1 MPNRQFGFTLIE
13 LLIVVVIMGV
23 VSLIAFPRIQSTF
36 QASALRGA
44 RTRLVT
50 VYGAARAAAVQTNRP
65 VRVHFSGNTVWVT
78 ATPRLTVGGSGTA
91 DTIGAVQSMYDVF
104 GVTLTGSVDSLMLDP
119 RGLGLNGA
127 TLVMANAHGADTI
140 AITGFGRVVR

>member
-1 MPNRQFGFTLIE
+1 MRFRNAGFTLIE

-23 VSLIAFPRIQSTF
+23 ISLIAFPRIQSTF

-50 VYGAARAAAVQTNRP
+50 IYGAARAAAVQTNRP
-65 VRVHFSGNTVWVT
+65 VRVHFSGNTMWVT
-78 ATPRLTVGGSGTA
+78 ATPRLAVGGSGTA

-104 GVTLTGSVDSLMLDP
+104 GVTVNSSVDSLMLDP

-140 AITGFGRVVR
+140 VITGFGRVIR